1 MMMMKGVV
9 VMKTGCLF
17 AEISFTY
24 VVKNYFDNGHIS
36 RDCLRTQQLQGGWD
50 TQRKRLSGRFSLFIN
65 CWRLV
70 VSIDS
75 IFGDVQMVSC
85 WSLIEILPG

>member
-1 MMMMKGVV
+1 MVMVVRVKMIMIMLMRVTMMMMKGVV

-36 RDCLRTQQLQGGWD
+36 RDCLRTQQLQGG
-50 TQRKRLSGRFSLFIN
+50 
-65 CWRLV
+65 
-70 VSIDS
+70 
-75 IFGDVQMVSC
+75 
-85 WSLIEILPG
+85 

>member
-50 TQRKRLSGRFSLFIN
+50 TQRKRLSGCFFRFSSIVGGLSYLLILFLGMFR
-65 CWRLV
+65 W
-70 VSIDS
+70 
-75 IFGDVQMVSC
+75 FHAGH
-85 WSLIEILPG
+85 

>member
-50 TQRKRLSGRFSLFIN
+50 TQRKRLSGCFFIK
-65 CWRLV
+65 CWMLV

-85 WSLIEILPG
+85 WSLIEILSG

>member
-1 MMMMKGVV
+1 MMMKGVV

-50 TQRKRLSGRFSLFIN
+50 TQRKRLSGRFS
-65 CWRLV
+65 
-70 VSIDS
+70 SIVGYLS
-75 IFGDVQMVSC
+75 NL
-85 WSLIEILPG
+85 LIPFLGMFRWFHAGH